1 MCLSK
6 EKKVLIK
13 PVSYKTKVYDHLKNG
28 IISGKYKLGET
39 LNERKLADDLGISRT
54 PIRDAL
60 HELHSE
66 GWVVMQAHKKT
77 YVRDFEI
84 SFIVDAQF
92 VRQALEVFA
101 VEDALS
107 NFTDKNREN
116 LVYYYEKQK
125 SLLDNY
131 DATEFMEYDHLFH
144 SEIYNASKN
153 EILKKQLNN
162 LNDII
167 RCYCYNINLLIV
179 PERSKDTVREH
190 KEIMDAILD
199 NNVERAQMAMKKHLI
214 NAGKQVMQR
223 YKESIK

>member
-1 MCLSK
+1 M
-6 EKKVLIK
+6 ITK
-13 PVSYKTKVYDHLKNG
+13 PVSYKTKVYEHLKNG
-28 IISGKYKLGET
+28 IISGKYKIGQT
-39 LNERKLADDLGISRT
+39 LNERKLAEDLGVSRT

-66 GWVVMQAHKKT
+66 GWVIMQAHKKT

-101 VEDALS
+101 IEDAIH
-107 NFTDKNREN
+107 NFSEENRNN
-116 LVYYYEKQK
+116 LKLYYEKQK
-125 SLLDNY
+125 ELLDDY
-131 DATEFMEYDHLFH
+131 DATLFMEYDHLFH
-144 SEIYNASKN
+144 SEIYNASEN

-179 PERSKDTVREH
+179 PERSKETVREH

-199 NNVERAQMAMKKHLI
+199 SDVERAQRAMKKHLI
-214 NAGKQVMQR
+214 NAGRQVLER
-223 YKESIK
+223 YEESKEK

>member
-1 MCLSK
+1 M
-6 EKKVLIK
+6 ITK
-13 PVSYKTKVYDHLKNG
+13 PVSYKTKVYEHLKNG
-28 IISGKYKLGET
+28 IISGTYKLGET
-39 LNERKLADDLGISRT
+39 LNERKLAEDLGISRT

-60 HELHSE
+60 HELNTE
-66 GWVVMQAHKKT
+66 GWVIMQAHKKT
-77 YVRDFEI
+77 YVREFEI

-101 VEDALS
+101 VEDAMH
-107 NFTDKNREN
+107 NFTDENKKN
-116 LVYYYEKQK
+116 LKKYYQKQK
-125 SLLDNY
+125 ELLDNY
-131 DATEFMEYDHLFH
+131 DATLFMEYDHLFH

-199 NNVERAQMAMKKHLI
+199 NDVERAQLAMKKHLI
-214 NAGKQVMQR
+214 NAGKQVLKR
-223 YKESIK
+223 YEESKANDNI